1 MGNRIVLCI
10 DDEETVLSSLEM
22 ELGAHQDGYQ
32 VEVAQSGED
41 ALELAQAL
49 VEEGHELALVVADYI
64 MPGMKGDEVLIALHQ
79 KYPQAVKILLTGQAQ
94 LEGVTKAI
102 NEARLYRYM
111 AKPWEKEDLRLTVQ
125 QGVEKFKLDHKLAEQ
140 EQLIQRLNE
149 SLSVPSGSEA
159 DSAADPNKA
168 LEDRLSEQGQFEILL
183 FGRFFRGLSI
193 EQKEWFGRATIGMIC
208 TDKKVTKA
216 EMAFVEVIVKDDLRK
231 EVAGKWIEMLKAQEV
246 PNLENLTVGPE
257 LRFEMML
264 QLSTL
269 FLAQHQIR
277 PEEERYYYQS
287 GKRLGL
293 DEGIIIEFIK
303 DTKLMV
309 QKRFNERKIKQ
320 LIAQKTPFFS

>member
-10 DDEETVLSSLEM
+10 DDEDTVLSSLEM
-22 ELGAHQDGYQ
+22 ELGGHQDGYQ

-64 MPGMKGDEVLIALHQ
+64 MPGMKGDEVLIALHKQ
-79 KYPQAVKILLTGQAQ
+79 YPQAVKILLTGQAQ

-149 SLSVPSGSEA
+149 SLADGTGEEA
-159 DSAADPNKA
+159 TADPNKA
-168 LEDRLSEQGQFEILL
+168 LENRLSEQGQFEVLL
-183 FGRFFRGLSI
+183 FGRFFRSLSI
-193 EQKEWFGRATIGMIC
+193 EQKEWVGRATIGLIC
-208 TDKKVTKA
+208 TDKKVTKG

-231 EVAGKWIEMLKAQEV
+231 EVAGKWVDMVKAQEV
-246 PNLENLTVGPE
+246 PVLDNLNTSPD
-257 LRFEMML
+257 LRFEIML
-264 QLSTL
+264 QLSKL
-269 FLAQHQIR
+269 FIAQHQIR
-277 PEEERYYYQS
+277 PDEERYYYQA

-293 DEGIIIEFIK
+293 DETVIIEFIK
-303 DTKLMV
+303 DTKLMI
-309 QKRFNERKIKQ
+309 QKLFNERKIRN
-320 LIAQKTPFFS
+320 LITQKKS